1 MLQIK
6 GISEL
11 LEGLIPYSQRH
22 FSRIDRLIRS
32 TFLLDY
38 TLLRMSVIEPAT
50 QDDLKTKSL
59 LHSEKNMDNAE
70 EDQKQVSEEQKPKA
84 SGKKRK
90 SHKSGERS
98 RSHKKVKDSSSH
110 ANTPAVPL
118 QAWWD
123 VSWCSLFSWF
133 ACMLADLLRSFTV
146 QFCFRRKC
154 IFKPHWRTILKH
166 PWKVDT
172 LGGLQSLV
180 VWGIA
185 VCLLFNLRLVYRYLY
200 ISNPFFIIEFMI
212 FFSQHF

>member
-59 LHSEKNMDNAE
+59 LHYEKNMDNAE

-98 RSHKKVKDSSSH
+98 RSHKKVKDSSTH

-118 QAWWD
+118 QA
-123 VSWCSLFSWF
+123 
-133 ACMLADLLRSFTV
+133 
-146 QFCFRRKC
+146 
-154 IFKPHWRTILKH
+154 
-166 PWKVDT
+166 
-172 LGGLQSLV
+172 
-180 VWGIA
+180 
-185 VCLLFNLRLVYRYLY
+185 
-200 ISNPFFIIEFMI
+200 
-212 FFSQHF
+212 